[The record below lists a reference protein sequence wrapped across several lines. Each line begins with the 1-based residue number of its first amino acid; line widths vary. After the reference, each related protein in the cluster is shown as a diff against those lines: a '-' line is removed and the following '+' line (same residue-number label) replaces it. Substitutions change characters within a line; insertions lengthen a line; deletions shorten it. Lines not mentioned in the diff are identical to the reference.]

1 MPFAATWMQLE
12 LLILSEVTRREK
24 DKYHMMSIVC
34 ETEHVALM
42 NLSIDIENRLV
53 VAREE
58 GAGEGWTGSLGL
70 VDASYYI

>member
-1 MPFAATWMQLE
+1 MAALKFFPAQAKDPQLGP
-12 LLILSEVTRREK
+12 
-24 DKYHMMSIVC
+24 DHP
-34 ETEHVALM
+34 LM

-53 VAREE
+53 VARGE